1 MTTNVIKN
9 SEIITNALN
18 DCIKLI
24 EQNRSS
30 ISNADDFEVKFK
42 SYLNQEYLSLE
53 SIRCIK
59 EFWNKNSNSGLF
71 VFHFTFK
78 IIVFYKLH
86 FI

>member
-59 EFWNKNSNSGLF
+59 EFWNKNKENR
-71 VFHFTFK
+71 
-78 IIVFYKLH
+78 I
-86 FI
+86 